1 MNWHRSNLKRIE
13 EGGRKEAR
21 SYYYYIPPDRD
32 FTWYIYFFSA
42 SKPIV
47 ERRKRESHIGCAAS
61 DVARGEEKSNLV
73 ARSAG
78 ISIINEAHSP
88 PPPAF
93 SKGEEEDLSFLFL
106 SVPSGGRE
114 AGECQQ
120 RRDRHDPVS
129 SRATAKLDTDP
140 TGRSTGAASFIFF
153 SVELVKTNLVIV

>member
-32 FTWYIYFFSA
+32 FTWYIYIFFSA

-93 SKGEEEDLSFLFL
+93 SKGGEDLSFFCRFPVEGEKLASVNRDVTDTIPSLPERRRNSTRIQQDVQQALPL
-106 SVPSGGRE
+106 S
-114 AGECQQ
+114 
-120 RRDRHDPVS
+120 S
-129 SRATAKLDTDP
+129 SFP
-140 TGRSTGAASFIFF
+140 
-153 SVELVKTNLVIV
+153 

>member
-1 MNWHRSNLKRIE
+1 MEGRKRDHTIIISLRIE
-13 EGGRKEAR
+13 TSLG
-21 SYYYYIPPDRD
+21 I
-32 FTWYIYFFSA
+32 YIYFFSA

-93 SKGEEEDLSFLFL
+93 SKGGEEDLSFLFL